1 MWGNF
6 MIFWIIGIAI
16 IGYAIGC
23 LHGSVVAQWISGV
36 NLKETGVKNAGASN
50 ALIVLG
56 KRYGALVAI
65 IDIGKGILAVIAVRL
80 LSNQFNLDPEYSTL
94 LLFTVGAA
102 VIFGHNFPF
111 YMKFNGGKGTATVI
125 GVLFAID
132 WRFGLAGLVL
142 FIAVALLTDILVI
155 GVFMLYVTLMAMAIW
170 LDGYWPILIAA
181 LLFIMAVWK
190 HTENIKRIRAGTET
204 RIRASFSKKKEKSS

>member
-65 IDIGKGILAVIAVRL
+65 IDIGKGILAVLAVRL
-80 LSNQFNLDPEYSTL
+80 LSYQFDLNPEYSTL

-204 RIRASFSKKKEKSS
+204 RIRASFSKKKE